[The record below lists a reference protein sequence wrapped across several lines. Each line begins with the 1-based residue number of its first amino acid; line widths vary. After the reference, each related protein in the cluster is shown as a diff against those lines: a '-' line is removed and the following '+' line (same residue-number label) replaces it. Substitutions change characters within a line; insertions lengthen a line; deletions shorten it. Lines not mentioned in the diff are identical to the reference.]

1 MTAERGNR
9 PGRPIPDRDRRALL
23 DELDAWTARGR
34 FAAVRDRALYVL
46 CLTTGI
52 RLAEALRL
60 DVGDVLERVENKRPR
75 IASQFYLSVGKAKGE
90 PKSATRTGYT
100 SARSIFLAEPA
111 RRALRVYLDDAAR
124 RGWMPRDPWAG
135 PLFLTVKGRASAGH
149 HRLCKRTAQ
158 AHFRAWQE
166 RARIADPYR
175 FHDLRHTALS
185 RLADAAGGDVHTVA
199 VLAGHSSPA
208 QTMGYLHASP
218 HKLEQ
223 LSDKAARRITD

>member
-1 MTAERGNR
+1 MTEPTRGNR
-9 PGRPIPDRDRRALL
+9 PGRPIAERDRRALL
-23 DELDAWTARGR
+23 EELDAWSLRGR
-34 FAAVRDRALYVL
+34 YAAIRDRALYVL

-60 DVGDVLERVENKRPR
+60 DLEDVIERAAGKRPR
-75 IASQFYLSVGKAKGE
+75 IASQFYLTREKAKGE

-100 SARSIFLAEPA
+100 SARSIYLTEPA
-111 RRALRVYLDDAAR
+111 RRAIRAYIEDGAR
-124 RGWMPRDPWAG
+124 RGWIPCSPWRG
-135 PLFLTVKGRASAGH
+135 PLFVTVKQRAAAGH
-149 HRLCKRTAQ
+149 VRLAKRTAQ

-185 RLADAAGGDVHTVA
+185 RLADASNGDVHTVA

-208 QTMGYLHASP
+208 QTMHYLHAAP
-218 HKLEQ
+218 EKLAALAE
-223 LSDKAARRITD
+223 KAAKRV